1 MVGLLVVL
9 PLEGSQLV
17 FVLHL
22 QEEAELLVAGV
33 EIWVSQIISEED
45 RLGLL
50 LADVVSQ
57 LHYSHH
63 K

>member
-57 LHYSHH
+57 LHYSHY